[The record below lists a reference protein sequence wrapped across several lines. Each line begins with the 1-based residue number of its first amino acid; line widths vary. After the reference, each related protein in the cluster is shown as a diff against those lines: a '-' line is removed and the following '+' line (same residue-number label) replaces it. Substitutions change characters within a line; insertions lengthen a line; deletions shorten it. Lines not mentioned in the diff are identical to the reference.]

1 MDTLILI
8 YFVAL
13 SMELVLSIGMLVMLW
28 LIIAP
33 RGARP
38 AAAATLP
45 PAPPRSPPQTPAAAL
60 NAAFQSVSRGS
71 DELAVLM
78 HARHILA
85 NSTAERH

>member
-13 SMELVLSIGMLVMLW
+13 SMELVLSIGMLVLLW

-38 AAAATLP
+38 ATSETSQT
-45 PAPPRSPPQTPAAAL
+45 APPRSLPHTPASAL

-78 HARHILA
+78 HARQLLA
-85 NSTAERH
+85 QTINRES